1 MVLSIR
7 NVKVQHDTV
16 NHDNN
21 SSVPSV
27 TRIFLIILSHTD
39 QLHNPDNIFLDE
51 RASGEHHRIYKHNSP
66 VSCYNTQV
74 IKYICLKREFTLYLA
89 LACKAVWHLRIGED
103 EYHGQCCLWCVLEQC
118 PVFTLLCSHWSWSQL
133 SQSQSVDVTSR
144 VKTWLTSLSGRIN
157 IVNFRFLS
165 FRWTNDEN

>member
-1 MVLSIR
+1 MVLRIR

-66 VSCYNTQV
+66 VSCYNKQV
-74 IKYICLKREFTLYLA
+74 KIHLLKKGIRTVSCSCLQSCVTSEDWWGWVSWTVLSLVCPGAVSRVHSA
-89 LACKAVWHLRIGED
+89 L
-103 EYHGQCCLWCVLEQC
+103 
-118 PVFTLLCSHWSWSQL
+118 L
-133 SQSQSVDVTSR
+133 SLIMVSTVSVSVSRCYQQSEDVT
-144 VKTWLTSLSGRIN
+144 N
-157 IVNFRFLS
+157 ITLR
-165 FRWTNDEN
+165 

>member
-1 MVLSIR
+1 MLRIR

-74 IKYICLKREFTLYLA
+74 IKYICLKRVFTLYLA

-103 EYHGQCCLWCVLEQC
+103 EYHGQCCLWCVLEQS
-118 PVFTLLCSHWSWSQL
+118 VSRVHSALLSLIMVSTVSVSVSRCYQ
-133 SQSQSVDVTSR
+133 QSEDVT
-144 VKTWLTSLSGRIN
+144 N
-157 IVNFRFLS
+157 ITLR
-165 FRWTNDEN
+165 